1 MNTPSDWAVKQLD
14 EIGTIFSGSTPS
26 TSIKA
31 FWDGDVVW
39 VTPNDL
45 SKLNTP
51 YLNDS
56 AKRITQK
63 GLAGCSAQ
71 LLPAWSIVMSSRAPI
86 GYVAIPT
93 VEFCTNQGCKS
104 ICLKDSFDTEFIYYN
119 ILFNIVKVKNLGE
132 GTTFA
137 EISKTALSAVTLA
150 FPTSK
155 PEQAKIA
162 EVLSTVDRAIA
173 QTEALIAKQQ
183 RIKAGLMHDLLTR
196 GIDEHGT
203 LRSEETHA
211 FKDSPLGRIP
221 AEWGVKELGKCA
233 YITKLAGFEFTN
245 YFDYRAG
252 GEIIALRALNIKD
265 EHLDLNDIQKI
276 PRAISEKLPRSKIF
290 ANDILITYIGAYIG
304 DVLLINE
311 SDKYHLAPNIAKIV
325 AGASLVPGFL
335 EVFLR
340 SDLVQRQIR
349 NLTAVTA
356 TPSLTM
362 GQIRK
367 LIIAYPEDEDEQ
379 NRITLHMQGMREH
392 LVSLELMLRKLRALK
407 TALMQ
412 DLLTGT
418 RRVTALLEP
427 EEASV

>member
-221 AEWGVKELGKCA
+221 AAWGVKRLDSVATFVTSGARGWARYYSKEGAIFIRIGNLTREHINLRLDDLVFVQPPEQAEGKRTSVA
-233 YITKLAGFEFTN
+233 EG
-245 YFDYRAG
+245 
-252 GEIIALRALNIKD
+252 
-265 EHLDLNDIQKI
+265 
-276 PRAISEKLPRSKIF
+276 
-290 ANDILITYIGAYIG
+290 DILISITADLGITGVVPRGFGEAYVNQHIALVRLNRENICPRFMG
-304 DVLLINE
+304 WFLSSRKGQEQFEHLNE
-311 SDKYHLAPNIAKIV
+311 SGAK
-325 AGASLVPGFL
+325 AGLNLPTVRSLVLPYPSLDEQQMIASLVDAS
-335 EVFLR
+335 V
-340 SDLVQRQIR
+340 
-349 NLTAVTA
+349 
-356 TPSLTM
+356 
-362 GQIRK
+362 K
-367 LIIAYPEDEDEQ
+367 AYNEYL
-379 NRITLHMQGMREH
+379 NMQQ
-392 LVSLELMLRKLRALK
+392 KLRALK